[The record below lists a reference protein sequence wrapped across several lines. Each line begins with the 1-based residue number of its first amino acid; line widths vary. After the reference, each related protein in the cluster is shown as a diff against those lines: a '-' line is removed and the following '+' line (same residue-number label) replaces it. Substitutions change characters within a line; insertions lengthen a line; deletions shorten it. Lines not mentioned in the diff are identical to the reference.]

1 MTHIQ
6 ELFIK
11 NLRFYRKKKN
21 FTQLAFSERIDLSPN
36 YLNAVENGKNFP
48 SPEVLQKIADGLE
61 ILPYELFLEN
71 VSDDKKRFDTQLSN
85 KIIQDL
91 KSQICLVFDNY
102 RK

>member
-11 NLRFYRKKKN
+11 NLRFYRNKKN
-21 FTQLAFSERIDLSPN
+21 FTQLAFSEKIDLSPN

-48 SPEVLQKIADGLE
+48 SPEVLQKMADELE

-71 VSDDKKRFDTQLSN
+71 VNDDKKEFDAQLSD

-91 KSQICLVFDNY
+91 KSQVCEVFDSY